1 MKTFVLALTLAF
13 VAPSILGGCQPSE
26 VPREARKEKQQ
37 QDEDKKALG
46 GEFRKSSG
54 KSY

>member
-13 VAPSILGGCQPSE
+13 LAPSILGGCQPSE
-26 VPREARKEKQQ
+26 TPREARKEKQ